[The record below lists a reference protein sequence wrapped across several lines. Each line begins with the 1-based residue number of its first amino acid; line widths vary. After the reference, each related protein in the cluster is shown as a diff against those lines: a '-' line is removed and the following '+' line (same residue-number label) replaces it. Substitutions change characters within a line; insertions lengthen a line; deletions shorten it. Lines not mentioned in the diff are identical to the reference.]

1 MSRIIVDIII
11 PILDVLIIS
20 HISPNGPE
28 KGRVDPEERMV
39 IKTCLKLEDED
50 QL

>member
-1 MSRIIVDIII
+1 MSRVVVDIII

-20 HISPNGPE
+20 HISPSGPE
-28 KGRVDPEERMV
+28 DEGVQPGERIV